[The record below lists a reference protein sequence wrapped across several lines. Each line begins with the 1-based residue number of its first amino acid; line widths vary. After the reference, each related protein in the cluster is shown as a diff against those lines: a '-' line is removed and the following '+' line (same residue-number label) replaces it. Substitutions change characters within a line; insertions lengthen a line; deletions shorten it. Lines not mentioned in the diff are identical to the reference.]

1 MRNLKLLSGLC
12 VGGLILVMLCLFTT
26 RVSAQDGI
34 DLPAIQI
41 ERLPDGTSSF
51 TDFEYGY
58 SYEVPPGW
66 YPVGFPASGD
76 EINQFNQIIDEKQLP
91 IDKEL
96 IPSIPAEAVRFFVF
110 DLERTHYAN
119 DSQIII
125 GGPYTSV
132 LKIVPEGALIP
143 FLELIKTC
151 GYIKNVDSM
160 EISGQLV
167 GFAEFSDSGEEAP
180 NYGGKMLLFIREGKI
195 FGIVSMSTPD
205 LTSNAIS
212 IIDQILGSLDFFE
225 PPA

>member
-1 MRNLKLLSGLC
+1 MKKQKLLSGLC
-12 VGGLILVMLCLFTT
+12 VGGVILILLCLFTT
-26 RVSAQDGI
+26 RVNAQDGI
-34 DLPAIQI
+34 ELPAIHI

-58 SYEVPPGW
+58 SYVVPSGW
-66 YPVGFPASGD
+66 YPVSFPASSD
-76 EINQFNQIIDEKQLP
+76 EINQLNQIIDEKQLP

-96 IPSIPAEAVRFFVF
+96 IPSIPAEAVRFFIF
-110 DLERTHYAN
+110 DLDPAHYAN
-119 DSQIII
+119 GSQIII

-132 LKIVPEGALIP
+132 LEIVPEGALMP
-143 FLELIKTC
+143 FLELIRVC

-167 GFAEFSDSGEEAP
+167 GFAEFSDSGKEAT

-195 FGIVSMSTPD
+195 FGIVGMSTPD
-205 LTSNAIS
+205 LTLNAIS

-225 PPA
+225 PPV